1 MRGAFWSMLAACALV
16 SPGFAQTTAV
26 PRVGL
31 LSWSSCARLPNA
43 LMAGLAELGYV
54 QGKTFTLEC
63 RSGEQS
69 YDQLMPAAQDLVRA
83 GVNVIIAMSHPTAQA
98 ARSVTDTVPI
108 VMIASGDPVGS
119 GLVKSLAH
127 PGGNVTGL
135 TYYATEL
142 TEKRLELLREMV
154 PSASLIGVLSNPAVA
169 YLPFEKDTERTARL
183 LNLRLAIHETTLSAD
198 LAPAFAEMVR
208 EGVNAVFVLP
218 DLMFSSEAQQIAE
231 LALRHHLPTMAWG
244 GWFTKAGVLMAYSA
258 EYGNMGRILAGYVDK
273 VLRGERPGDIPVDQ
287 PTRFLLSVNLRTAKA
302 LGLTVPTL
310 ILSRV
315 DGVVE

>member
-1 MRGAFWSMLAACALV
+1 MHAAFWSVIAACALV
-16 SPGFAQTTAV
+16 SPGLAQTTPV

-31 LSWSSCARLPNA
+31 LSWSSCARLPTA

-54 QGKTFTLEC
+54 PGKTLTLEC
-63 RSGEQS
+63 RSAEQS
-69 YDQLMPAAQDLVRA
+69 YDQLVPAAQDLVRV
-83 GVNVIIAMSHPTAQA
+83 GVNVIVAMSHPTAQA

-142 TEKRLELLREMV
+142 TAKRLEMLHEMV
-154 PSASLIGVLSNPAVA
+154 PTASIIGVLSNPAVG
-169 YLPFEKDTERTARL
+169 YLPFEEDTKRAAKVL
-183 LNLRLAIHETTLSAD
+183 DLRLAIHETPSSAD
-198 LAPAFAEMVR
+198 LAPAFTEMGR
-208 EGVNAVFVLP
+208 EAVNAVFVLP

-231 LALRHHLPTMAWG
+231 LALRHHLPSMAWG

-258 EYGNMGRILAGYVDK
+258 EYGDMARGLAGYVNK
-273 VLRGERPGDIPVDQ
+273 IVKGEKPGDIPVDQ
-287 PTRFLLSVNLRTAKA
+287 PTRFVLSVNLSTAKE
-302 LGLTVPTL
+302 LGVTVPPM
-310 ILSRV
+310 ILARADEV
-315 DGVVE
+315 IE